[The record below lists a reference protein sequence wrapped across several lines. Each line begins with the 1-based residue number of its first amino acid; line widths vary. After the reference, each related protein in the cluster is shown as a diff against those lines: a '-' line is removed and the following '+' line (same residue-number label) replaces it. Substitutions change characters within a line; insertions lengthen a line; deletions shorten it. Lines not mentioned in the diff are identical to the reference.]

1 MRINEP
7 DVKRPAVPV
16 TPANTGLSILTLILG
31 VTALLLIAFWFF
43 SGDQF
48 TSTPTMGGTNGT
60 APASTPIPA
69 K

>member
-1 MRINEP
+1 MQTNEH
-7 DVKRPAVPV
+7 DVKRLTAPV
-16 TPANTGLSILTLILG
+16 TPANSGLSSLTVILG
-31 VTALLLIAFWFF
+31 VAALLLIAFWFF
-43 SGDQF
+43 SGNQF